1 MNKQIIISIGREH
14 GSAGHEIAIRL
25 AEKLNFPIYD
35 KNFFDEISKEKGIDT
50 NSIEKYDEIPRK
62 FFFSRKVNGY
72 SNSPEENVAELQ
84 FSLLKSRA
92 ADGASFVVVGRC
104 ADELFRGQENFIS
117 IFVTGNMEDKI
128 AHLMQ
133 AENLSPQQ
141 AQKEIAKHDKRRRTY
156 HDYFCKN
163 KWGESKTYDISINS
177 SCLGVSQTVDFLY
190 DFIKAKFQF

>member
-1 MNKQIIISIGREH
+1 MIKTFLMKFQKKKTLIQTV
-14 GSAGHEIAIRL
+14 
-25 AEKLNFPIYD
+25 F
-35 KNFFDEISKEKGIDT
+35 KNTMKSQE
-50 NSIEKYDEIPRK
+50 NSS
-62 FFFSRKVNGY
+62 SRKVNGY

-141 AQKEIAKHDKRRRTY
+141 AQKEIAKHDKRRRAY

-177 SCLGVSQTVDFLY
+177 SCLGVIQTVDFLY